1 MTRRRRIWCELLP
14 AEELAS
20 PATLRLL
27 ERFQLE
33 PILAFPPGRDEGPYL
48 QALATLARAGRPF
61 GVWPLLADQHGY
73 WPSVENVA
81 AFQERVQVVLQQL
94 DRAGLRPR
102 TVAVDLEPPLQRMK
116 PLMHG
121 GVSAARTLWAEGRRA
136 RTAPQQQRHAE
147 AAQALFGI
155 ARSIEAQGI
164 ETLAAVLPPVVLDL
178 AGQGTTLQALFGT
191 PVFHPEFQVVSPMMY
206 TTLIRE
212 LLPFG
217 QADRAR
223 GLLYEGGKI
232 LAQRLGPGRASLSLG
247 LVSSGKLED
256 EPAYADPSELAKDV
270 AAARA
275 TGVDDLALY
284 ALEGVLARGAPEGWL
299 TAFTEVEPAAPAVGA
314 YGHTLRTLAKG
325 LALARR
331 RR

>member
-20 PATLRLL
+20 PATVALL

-33 PILAFPPGRDEGPYL
+33 PILAFPPERDDGPYL
-48 QALATLARAGRPF
+48 QALGTLARAGRPF
-61 GVWPLLADQHGY
+61 GVWPLLADHHGY

-94 DRAGLRPR
+94 ERVGARPR
-102 TVAVDLEPPLQRMK
+102 TVAFDLEPPLQRMK

-136 RTAPQQQRHAE
+136 LTAPQKLRQAE
-147 AAQALFGI
+147 AGRALHGI

-178 AGQGTTLQALFGT
+178 AGKGSTLQALFGT

-206 TTLIRE
+206 TTLISA
-212 LLPFG
+212 LIPFG
-217 QADRAR
+217 HPERAR

-247 LVSSGKLED
+247 LVSPGKLQD

-275 TGVDDLALY
+275 TGIDDLALY
-284 ALEGVLARGAPEGWL
+284 ALEGVLARGDPEVWL
-299 TAFTEVEPAAPAVGA
+299 TAFTEVDAAAPAVGA

-325 LALARR
+325 LTLARR

>member
-14 AEELAS
+14 PQELAA

-33 PILAFPPGRDEGPYL
+33 PILALPPERDGGPSL
-48 QALATLARAGRPF
+48 EALTTLARAGRPF
-61 GVWPLLADQHGY
+61 GVWPLLADEHGY

-81 AFQERVQVVLQQL
+81 EFQRRVQVVLQQL
-94 DRAGLRPR
+94 GQVHLRPH
-102 TVAVDLEPPLQRMK
+102 TVAIDLEPPLQRMK
-116 PLMHG
+116 PLMYG
-121 GVSAARTLWAEGRRA
+121 GVSAARGLWVEGRRA
-136 RTAPQQQRHAE
+136 LTPEQKLRQSE
-147 AAQALFGI
+147 AAQALRGI
-155 ARSIEAQGI
+155 AQQLEAQGI
-164 ETLAAVLPPVVLDL
+164 ESLAAVLPPVVLDL
-178 AGQGTTLQALFGT
+178 AGQGSTLQTLFGT
-191 PVFHPEFQVVSPMMY
+191 PVFHPGFQVVSPMMY

-217 QADRAR
+217 HAERAR

-247 LVSSGKLED
+247 LVSPGKLRD

-275 TGVDDLALY
+275 TGIDDLALY
-284 ALEGVLARGAPEGWL
+284 SLEGVLARGAPETWL
-299 TAFTEVEPAAPAVGA
+299 RAFTEAEAMAPSVGA

>member
-14 AEELAS
+14 AEELTS

-33 PILAFPPGRDEGPYL
+33 PILAFPPERDEGPYL
-48 QALATLARAGRPF
+48 EALTVLARAGRSF

-73 WPSVENVA
+73 WPSVENVVE
-81 AFQERVQVVLQQL
+81 FQERVQVVLQQL
-94 DRAGLRPR
+94 DRVGARPR

-116 PLMHG
+116 PLMDG
-121 GVSAARTLWAEGRRA
+121 GVSAARGLWAEGRRA
-136 RTAPQQQRHAE
+136 LRPPQRLRQAE
-147 AAQALFGI
+147 AARVLYGI
-155 ARSIEAQGI
+155 ARQLEAQGI
-164 ETLAAVLPPVVLDL
+164 ESLAAVLPPVVLDL
-178 AGQGTTLQALFGT
+178 AGKGSTFQALFGT
-191 PVFHPEFQVVSPMMY
+191 PAFQPDFQVVSPMMY
-206 TTLIRE
+206 TTLIRQ

-217 QADRAR
+217 HAERAR

-232 LAQRLGPGRASLSLG
+232 LAERLGPGRASLSLG
-247 LVSSGKLED
+247 LVSPGKLRD

-275 TGVDDLALY
+275 TGIDDLALY
-284 ALEGVLARGAPEGWL
+284 ALEGVLSRGAPELWL
-299 TAFTEVEPAAPAVGA
+299 TAFTEVEALAPAAGA

-325 LALARR
+325 LTLARR